1 MSEASVTHI
10 DWRTD
15 LPPAEWDAHVARVG
29 GHPLQSA
36 LWGDAR
42 KRVDRIRDHRWLAL
56 AEGKPVLLARIEMRT
71 VAKLGRVAWIP
82 RGPVGAGEG
91 AGVAFDALLQRLR
104 KMRILVC
111 VDNPDDGAMPRPA
124 QGIPVP
130 PPATTVRLGL
140 HAGRDRLWAALDSQW
155 RYGVG
160 RAARQGVVVEQSRAP
175 GDVGEF
181 WGLCERLSRRKGFR
195 LPGSEALAQSIVRA
209 PPADTVEARL
219 FLARCEGRI
228 GAGAIVIRCGPSLH
242 YFWGATNRDYS
253 RMRCGEALHWG
264 VIEWGLGQRLETYDL
279 EGVDPAGNDATYRFK
294 MKMGGEV
301 VALPVRRAYPLN
313 ALGWIAIAAARALGK
328 L

>member
-1 MSEASVTHI
+1 MWPGSADIRSSPRSGATH
-10 DWRTD
+10 
-15 LPPAEWDAHVARVG
+15 
-29 GHPLQSA
+29 
-36 LWGDAR
+36 
-42 KRVDRIRDHRWLAL
+42 
-56 AEGKPVLLARIEMRT
+56 
-71 VAKLGRVAWIP
+71 AKESTGSGII
-82 RGPVGAGEG
+82 AGS
-91 AGVAFDALLQRLR
+91 RLR
-104 KMRILVC
+104 KESPCCWRGSKC
-111 VDNPDDGAMPRPA
+111 ARSRNWDASPGFRA
-124 QGIPVP
+124 
-130 PPATTVRLGL
+130 VRSARAKG
-140 HAGRDRLWAALDSQW
+140 AALDSQW